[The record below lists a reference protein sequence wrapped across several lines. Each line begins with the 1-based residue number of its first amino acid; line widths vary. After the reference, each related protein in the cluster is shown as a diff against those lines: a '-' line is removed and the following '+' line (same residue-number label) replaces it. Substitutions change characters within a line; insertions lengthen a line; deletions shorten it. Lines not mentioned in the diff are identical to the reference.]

1 MRELGAVDQEHFPSS
16 STTKTLRASMR
27 GCSILLRTESMGA
40 VVSADVMR
48 PSITASSEP
57 LSYFIGMKPAG

>member
-1 MRELGAVDQEHFPSS
+1 
-16 STTKTLRASMR
+16 MR